1 MVLSSLVAGRIGAV
15 GSVRDGYES
24 GSAIGRG
31 TKWSVGGGGGL
42 AVWGRRALECRGR
55 ETSGSL
61 EQRKRPT
68 MREDRRPL
76 RPEPERLTARIGAL
90 RSRRSLALSLRRSL
104 WRVER
109 SGIPTLSAPA
119 GGTPASWLPGRLC
132 GFGDEHGPQ
141 RSENRAQGGKDTRPG
156 TTQQR
161 TLRKAAGCS
170 HTTDVEGERCQSHT
184 TNGVRGGTSRP
195 RIPPYLPCGPR
206 SGGSGLERSREE
218 TTAGAGLES

>member
-1 MVLSSLVAGRIGAV
+1 MLYIYTSFLPS
-15 GSVRDGYES
+15 
-24 GSAIGRG
+24 GRG
-31 TKWSVGGGGGL
+31 RALEYALTFGREMPGDLWCCPVSETPTHWRSNNDARLSRRLRVWQCHRARNEVERGLGGGL
-42 AVWGRRALECRGR
+42 EAWGRLALERRGR

-68 MREDRRPL
+68 MREDRRPH

-141 RSENRAQGGKDTRPG
+141 RSEDRAQGGKDTRPG
-156 TTQQR
+156 GI
-161 TLRKAAGCS
+161 AARYNQA
-170 HTTDVEGERCQSHT
+170 EG
-184 TNGVRGGTSRP
+184 
-195 RIPPYLPCGPR
+195 LPR
-206 SGGSGLERSREE
+206 SGGTGLF
-218 TTAGAGLES
+218 